1 MNLLLDTCT
10 FLWMCNSPE
19 SLSEEALKIVKD
31 PNNNL
36 FLSAASAWEL
46 IIKTAKTLNLPE
58 PTDKYIKSRR
68 NRLGISS
75 VEIRES
81 DLGAL
86 LKLPELHK
94 DPFDRLIIA
103 QSISRSM
110 PILSPDSLISK
121 YPVQVIW

>member
-1 MNLLLDTCT
+1 
-10 FLWMCNSPE
+10 MCNSPE
-19 SLSEEALKIVKD
+19 SLSEDALKFVKD
-31 PNNNL
+31 TNNKL

-46 IIKTAKTLNLPE
+46 IIKTASKTINLPE
-58 PTDKYIKSRR
+58 TPDKYIKSRR

-110 PILSPDSLISK
+110 PILSPDSLIFK

>member
-1 MNLLLDTCT
+1 
-10 FLWMCNSPE
+10 MCNSPE
-19 SLSEEALKIVKD
+19 SLSEDALKIVKD